1 MASWP
6 SRDSPGQ
13 SLRIRIVGMSY
24 VLIVSEID
32 DRDKRRGKI
41 SIEIS

>member
-1 MASWP
+1 MPSWP

-24 VLIVSEID
+24 VRFSSQE
-32 DRDKRRGKI
+32 RGSTI
-41 SIEIS
+41 TLPYMITSNG